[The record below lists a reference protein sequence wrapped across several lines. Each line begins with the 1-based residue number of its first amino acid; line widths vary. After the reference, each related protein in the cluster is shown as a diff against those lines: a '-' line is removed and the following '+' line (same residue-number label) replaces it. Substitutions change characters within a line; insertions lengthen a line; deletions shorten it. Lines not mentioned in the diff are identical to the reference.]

1 MRFCEDSTTE
11 DVDHIDKTPKRD
23 SKKKKKKTCV
33 VQLEDSH
40 AWGLVKFES
49 QNVVMTSFQE
59 QKIVSRGSIPM
70 SRSENLQGF
79 YSKWSRLERGVQF
92 SQLSLLLFY
101 FIASFCSLLD
111 N

>member
-40 AWGLVKFES
+40 AWGLVLIEIK
-49 QNVVMTSFQE
+49 
-59 QKIVSRGSIPM
+59 
-70 SRSENLQGF
+70 
-79 YSKWSRLERGVQF
+79 
-92 SQLSLLLFY
+92 
-101 FIASFCSLLD
+101 
-111 N
+111 